1 MASPM
6 RDEDLGGDGT
16 ADSANIPNEDQ
27 MSQIEAACIAASES
41 AGERQESD
49 EIQTLLMSGY
59 DVTENIVLSGS
70 MAHQLFTDKSV
81 LQARIAQLVNESIV
95 ANATLI
101 SSLST
106 RLNEVITNLQSLQL
120 PIAFGD
126 DVNPPTVDI
135 ETWSSKWAKV
145 MTPEADYSAG
155 DVTPTVVESATQ
167 ESQPGQE
174 AAAKDG
180 AGTASSV
187 PLATPQSPDVEMMA
201 GDAEGRAVSPSASST
216 GSAPKPKTPKG
227 KRQWTN
233 LNSVHKLAPQGRESF
248 PDSGPA
254 PAAIL

>member
-27 MSQIEAACIAASES
+27 MSQIQAACIAASES
-41 AGERQESD
+41 AGERRESN
-49 EIQTLLMSGY
+49 EVQTLLMSGY
-59 DVTENIVLSGS
+59 DVTENVVLSGS

-81 LQARIAQLVNESIV
+81 FQARIAQLVKESILV
-95 ANATLI
+95 NATLI
-101 SSLST
+101 SSLSN
-106 RLNEVITNLQSLQL
+106 RLKEVITNLQSLQL

-145 MTPEADYSAG
+145 MTPEADYGAG
-155 DVTPTVVESATQ
+155 DVTPTVVEPATQ

-174 AAAKDG
+174 ATAKDG

-187 PLATPQSPDVEMMA
+187 PIAAPASPDVAMA
-201 GDAEGRAVSPSASST
+201 AGEASGRSGSPSASST
-216 GSAPKPKTPKG
+216 GSAPKRKATKG
-227 KRQWTN
+227 KRQWKN
-233 LNSVHKLAPQGRESF
+233 LDSVHN
-248 PDSGPA
+248 PA
-254 PAAIL
+254 LFGQNTVSSRPVCQEA